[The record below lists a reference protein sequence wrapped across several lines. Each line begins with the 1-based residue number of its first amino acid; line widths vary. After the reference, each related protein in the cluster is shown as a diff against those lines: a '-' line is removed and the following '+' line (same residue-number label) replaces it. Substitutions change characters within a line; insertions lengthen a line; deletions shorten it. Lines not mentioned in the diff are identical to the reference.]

1 MKLIECKWSVAG
13 VSNYYLIKKIK
24 QNEANFD
31 GRLAN
36 YSL

>member
-1 MKLIECKWSVAG
+1 MKLIECKWSV
-13 VSNYYLIKKIK
+13 SLLFNKEDK